1 VALSTINQ
9 SINITTGEIIMFNL
23 IISLQCLNKDGVK
36 IVLDVTYQYKVKASK
51 LREVIL
57 DFRDKDGYTKVLK
70 YAGMSL

>member
-1 VALSTINQ
+1 
-9 SINITTGEIIMFNL
+9 MFNL

-36 IVLDVTYQYKVKASK
+36 IILDVTYQYKVKASK

>member
-1 VALSTINQ
+1 
-9 SINITTGEIIMFNL
+9 MFNL

-70 YAGMSL
+70 YAGMSLWDEVKRWGPNISTILNQ

>member
-1 VALSTINQ
+1 MALSTINQ